1 MTHPLKYVTVKG
13 NVSAF
18 IPDGMDPDD
27 DPDELGVTGSV
38 RFTLQLNS
46 KDAVLMPHHPK
57 GPTIRIVEPF
67 DVQLDSNGDL
77 SHRGKKF
84 VKLPAL
90 DQWTNPQVARYRVEF
105 VDLRVRGNRVVL
117 RPLEIPAVPDTVV
130 DLANEFPVPGSPAPG
145 VSRGEKGDSVVA
157 VRVVGNSLQFEMSD
171 GGDLPPVS
179 LQALADL
186 GEAADAA
193 RASEL
198 SAGVSAATAVEKAG
212 EAVAARNDS
221 LDGAAVA
228 ATSAEVAQSK
238 AAEAVAAREDSLDG
252 ATVAVTSAE
261 VAQLK
266 AAEAS
271 AARDDSLDGAAVA
284 TTAAESA
291 DQSKQVAVAKAGE
304 AQAAAGT
311 ATTKAGEA
319 AASAAAALASE
330 QAAAGWAGAPADG
343 SVSTVKLQDGAVT
356 LGKLGASSV
365 DSSKIVDGSIA
376 AVDLQDGA
384 VTNSKLGFGSVSSDK
399 LASSAVTT
407 DKLANGNVTRD
418 KLVTAL
424 KDSVD
429 RADSAYQ
436 KPAAGIPGSDV
447 AANAGIDFTKLAGVP
462 FEVVIVHSSGTRK
475 AGTGDLIVHMPVTR
489 ACTIDSVLF
498 QFGTRDSSG
507 STSVSLLRNGSLIT
521 GTNLSVAAANQVD
534 GTGTDGART
543 ATATGNNVL
552 VQNDRLGVNV
562 TALGATP
569 GKVLVAVIRGRY
581 T

>member
-1 MTHPLKYVTVKG
+1 MKG

-18 IPDGMDPDD
+18 VPDGMDPDD

-145 VSRGEKGDSVVA
+145 VARGEKGDSVVA
-157 VRVVGNSLQFEMSD
+157 VRVVGNTLQFEMSD

-284 TTAAESA
+284 TAAAEAS
-291 DQSKQVAVAKAGE
+291 DLSRQVAVVKAGE
-304 AQAAAGT
+304 AQTAAGT

-356 LGKLGASSV
+356 EAK
-365 DSSKIVDGSIA
+365 
-376 AVDLQDGA
+376 LQDGSVTKGKLAADAVADKADLVGGKVPAGQSQVPSVAGRTGA
-384 VTNSKLGFGSVSSDK
+384 VT
-399 LASSAVTT
+399 LAS
-407 DKLANGNVTRD
+407 
-418 KLVTAL
+418 
-424 KDSVD
+424 
-429 RADSAYQ
+429 ADL
-436 KPAAGIPGSDV
+436 SD
-447 AANAGIDFTKLAGVP
+447 
-462 FEVVIVHSSGTRK
+462 
-475 AGTGDLIVHMPVTR
+475 
-489 ACTIDSVLF
+489 
-498 QFGTRDSSG
+498 
-507 STSVSLLRNGSLIT
+507 
-521 GTNLSVAAANQVD
+521 
-534 GTGTDGART
+534 
-543 ATATGNNVL
+543 ATATGRSVL
-552 VQNDRLGVNV
+552 TAADAAAARSAIGAGTSSLTLGTTST
-562 TALGATP
+562 TALAGDRAPQLVSSLP
-569 GKVLVAVIRGRY
+569 GSPVAGVLYCIPG
-581 T
+581 